1 MRIEI
6 FSGARILGISTDLD
20 RLQNRIGE
28 TIRSLQTV
36 NREINDLCGGPQQLI
51 EASNEIRERICAE
64 QAREQSVTEVRRS
77 IEHFLESVHDTD
89 NAVARQVSGSTE
101 KFFNEYSWLR
111 PVIPEEKNWWE
122 QRVENWNKFWSDVGD
137 GLANA
142 WEAVKGFYAAHK
154 KIIDSVVIVVG
165 AVVAVAAVI
174 GSGGA
179 ALVPLL
185 GYVGF
190 SAGTAAFISSA
201 VATVA
206 VVSPVGAATL
216 NLVDTWVEIDN
227 PVFNAFQNV
236 LNITSAVSNLTYS
249 FGMLF
254 NAWNGVSPEE
264 IATFKKMSY
273 SSDEIRNAVRQ
284 DRILKVNYKNLG
296 IMNGGEKGNYAEMA
310 ADKAMREQ
318 GYKRISNET
327 VTTLKGGH
335 RGIDGTYTN
344 GKTYVI
350 GEAKYNTSQLNILAD
365 GTKQMSGGWILD
377 RLPSDVGLD
386 LADNIIDSFDDVERL
401 LIRINPNGGNPG
413 VIQFSHLNDS
423 AKVINGS
430 SFKIDLKIPKI
441 SLGDFS
447 ANSMELSNL
456 FTWQTD
462 METK

>member
-1 MRIEI
+1 M
-6 FSGARILGISTDLD
+6 
-20 RLQNRIGE
+20 
-28 TIRSLQTV
+28 
-36 NREINDLCGGPQQLI
+36 
-51 EASNEIRERICAE
+51 
-64 QAREQSVTEVRRS
+64 
-77 IEHFLESVHDTD
+77 
-89 NAVARQVSGSTE
+89 
-101 KFFNEYSWLR
+101 
-111 PVIPEEKNWWE
+111 
-122 QRVENWNKFWSDVGD
+122 
-137 GLANA
+137 
-142 WEAVKGFYAAHK
+142 
-154 KIIDSVVIVVG
+154 
-165 AVVAVAAVI
+165 
-174 GSGGA
+174 
-179 ALVPLL
+179 PLL

-206 VVSPVGAATL
+206 VVSTVGAATL